1 MSIFEEVKAMVSA
14 RNVAESY
21 GLKVNHSGTACC
33 PFHDDKNPSMKIDAN
48 HFHCFG
54 CGAHG
59 DVIGYV
65 AKLYGL
71 NQYDAACKIISDFSL
86 NINVKE
92 KKSEAEI
99 TEARQ
104 MITNHEKLCDIKNK
118 LKKWQREQVDA
129 LLSCEDL
136 IKESETAMMNESPHT
151 VFLTNGFVYMMHMK
165 SIIGY
170 WLDILCMGTE
180 DEVKEFFLTDGKEVS
195 RVVANIKR
203 AGADIL
209 GRNRKV
215 AG

>member
-14 RNVAESY
+14 KNVAESY
-21 GLKVNHSGTACC
+21 GLKVNRSGMACC
-33 PFHDDKNPSMKIDAN
+33 PFHNDKNPSMKIDRN

-59 DVIGYV
+59 DAIGYV
-65 AKLYGL
+65 AQLYGL
-71 NQYDAACKIISDFSL
+71 SQYDAARKIISDFSL
-86 NINVKE
+86 NINVNE
-92 KKSEAEI
+92 KKSESEI
-99 TEARQ
+99 TEVRQ
-104 MITNHEKLCDIKNK
+104 TITNRKKLCDIKSK
-118 LKKWQREQVDA
+118 LKKWQGEQVDA
-129 LLSCEDL
+129 LLSCEDI
-136 IKESETAMMNESPHT
+136 IKKSETAMMNESPHT

-203 AGADIL
+203 AGDDIL
-209 GRNRKV
+209 GRSRKA